1 MKKIMSYILIFIFL
15 FSVSFA
21 QEKYVVHI
29 KTDLSKD
36 DAQICVAYNVILSAL
51 NKRYA
56 VSAIIDASAVNTYK
70 KKTFRNYDSI
80 ERYKIP
86 ERLRVELYNQFNLK
100 KENVP
105 ETYGE
110 FLDLL
115 IEKGANFYVNS
126 TMIVLA
132 KVSENFND
140 NNSLSNPNFKI
151 ITVDDIVDIVK
162 NSDHYIVY

>member
-1 MKKIMSYILIFIFL
+1 MKKILSFVLVFILL

-21 QEKYVVHI
+21 QEKYIVHI

-51 NKRYA
+51 NKGYN

-70 KKTFRNYDSI
+70 KKTFRDYDSL

-105 ETYGE
+105 KTYGE
-110 FLDLL
+110 YLDLL
-115 IEKGANFYVNS
+115 IEKGANFYINS
-126 TMIVLA
+126 TMMVLA
-132 KVSENFND
+132 KVSEDFND
-140 NNSLSNPNFKI
+140 SNSLSNPNFKI

-162 NSDHYIVY
+162 DSDHYIVY